1 MKEGKY
7 FMQLK
12 TSTSNNN
19 IAKKKKNLTFDRSY
33 TIPTCI
39 YYKLHKK
46 VKIDFMLELLAH
58 VRSVHLSQ
66 ARYVC

>member
-19 IAKKKKNLTFDRSY
+19 IAKKKKILLLIARTQFQHVFIISY
-33 TIPTCI
+33 IK
-39 YYKLHKK
+39 KLK
-46 VKIDFMLELLAH
+46 
-58 VRSVHLSQ
+58 
-66 ARYVC
+66 